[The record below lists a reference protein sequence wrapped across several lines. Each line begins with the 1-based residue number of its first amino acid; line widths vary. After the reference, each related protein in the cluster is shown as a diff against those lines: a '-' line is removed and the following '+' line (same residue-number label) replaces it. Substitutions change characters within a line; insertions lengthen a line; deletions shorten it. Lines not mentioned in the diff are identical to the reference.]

1 MINTHPKDI
10 TMKKLILM
18 LAMTLALT
26 LTANMAR
33 ADSSLLFDWYD
44 DFDKAVAA
52 YNDGDYATA
61 FKLIKPLAEQGD
73 AEAQYNL
80 GQMYQYGEGVRKDAK
95 EAARWYRMAANKHHT
110 QAQYAL
116 GSCQISATQALIC
129 KASSQRLDISRP
141 WASVIAYSGGPSS
154 HRKIHSPSERRRQS
168 CSPSRHHPLNSST
181 HF

>member
-52 YNDGDYATA
+52 YNDDDYATA

-73 AEAQYNL
+73 AEAQNNL
-80 GQMYQYGEGVRKDAK
+80 WTMYHNGEGVLQDNKKAHMWYNIARANGEK
-95 EAARWYRMAANKHHT
+95 EHAADNIERLTGGIFSRMAPA
-110 QAQYAL
+110 
-116 GSCQISATQALIC
+116 
-129 KASSQRLDISRP
+129 DISEAQDMAERCL
-141 WASVIAYSGGPSS
+141 ASNY
-154 HRKIHSPSERRRQS
+154 QD
-168 CSPSRHHPLNSST
+168 C
-181 HF
+181 